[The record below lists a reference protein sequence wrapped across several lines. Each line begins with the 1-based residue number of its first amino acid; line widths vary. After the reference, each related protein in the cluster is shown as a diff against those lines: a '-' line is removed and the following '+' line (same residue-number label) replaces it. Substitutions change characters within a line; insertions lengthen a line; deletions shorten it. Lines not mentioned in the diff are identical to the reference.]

1 MPLTNLQSEAKI
13 SAPRVLIT
21 GTNGIGKTTMMAKVP
36 GVLFLCTEEG
46 AEIYPAPRIVC
57 PTFPDFTRAL
67 HEVENE
73 DHEHQVLVVDTAN
86 KLMEQVGEDI
96 CQREGKAALTD
107 FDYGKG
113 EGKRL
118 AIRNHLSAAY
128 DRIRNV
134 KGMPIVLLSQ
144 VEVKKYAP
152 PDVADYDRFQPSYSA
167 KCWAADVAWADVVAF
182 AMMKTAI
189 KEEKGAFGSTRRRAI
204 GTGERVLKTDLN
216 PAYIAKS
223 RYDIP
228 AELPM
233 SWAAL
238 TNAISEGVKTHES

>member
-1 MPLTNLQSEAKI
+1 MGLSNLQCEAVL
-13 SAPRVLIT
+13 SAPRVLVA
-21 GTNGIGKTTMMAKVP
+21 GTNGIGKTTMMAQVP

-57 PTFPDFTRAL
+57 RTLADYTRAL
-67 HEVENE
+67 HEIENQ
-73 DHEHQVLVVDTAN
+73 DHEHQVLCVDTRN
-86 KLMEQVGEDI
+86 KLLDLIGEDV
-96 CQREGKAALTD
+96 CQRAGKAALTD

-113 EGKRL
+113 NGQVL
-118 AIRNHLSAAY
+118 AVRNQISAAE
-128 DRIRNV
+128 DRIRNK

-152 PDVADYDRFQPSYSA
+152 PDVAEYDRFQPSYYA
-167 KCWAADVAWADVVAF
+167 KAWAADVAWADVVAF

-223 RYDIP
+223 RYKIP

-238 TNAISEGVKTHES
+238 TNAIAEGVKTDDA